1 MVGNDVGQERP
12 TRDTVVIA
20 ELMIP
25 ADDLFGK
32 TSHKVKLFGSKALH

>member
-1 MVGNDVGQERP
+1 M
-12 TRDTVVIA
+12 TRIEIA